1 MPGDLDQEEYGQLQH
16 LAKIMRDKKNE
27 DELQHVSRLVPQNVT
42 SLQSLL
48 ASKFALRVLLKI
60 CKADL

>member
-1 MPGDLDQEEYGQLQH
+1 VPGDLDQEEYGQLQH
-16 LAKIMRDKKNE
+16 LAKIMRDKKNK